1 MSGPEIFP
9 GPATNPLSHLAAI
22 RFCFLRLAIHRR
34 PIRTAAAATR
44 TRTPI
49 AMAAT
54 APPVRLLFDPE
65 VDESDDVL
73 SMALFA
79 IVLGN
84 MTDAEGGVVTC
95 VEENEEVETVDDD
108 EEVETVDD
116 EDDEVVVT
124 VDDDDKDATLVLDK
138 AVVAFAV
145 VPTGRVLII
154 VIVSGPVK
162 DAESMVSVM
171 ALESRRRFR
180 IKPRAAGKCRGRSS
194 RIKNGPYRGDT
205 NDARTQRQIARTTES
220 EPAC

>member
-9 GPATNPLSHLAAI
+9 EPAANPLSHLAVI

-54 APPVRLLFDPE
+54 APPVRLLLDPD
-65 VDESDDVL
+65 DESDDVL

-79 IVLGN
+79 IVLG
-84 MTDAEGGVVTC
+84 MTDAEGEVVTC
-95 VEENEEVETVDDD
+95 VDENEEVETVDDD
-108 EEVETVDD
+108 EVVETVDD
-116 EDDEVVVT
+116 DDDEEVVT
-124 VDDDDKDATLVLDK
+124 VDNDDEDATLVLDK
-138 AVVAFAV
+138 AVVVFAV
-145 VPTGRVLII
+145 VPAGIVLII

-162 DAESMVSVM
+162 DAESIVSVL
-171 ALESRRRFR
+171 ALGSRRRFR

-205 NDARTQRQIARTTES
+205 NSARTQRQIARTTES